1 MQKRARTIALR
12 KMRNKMAGIEA
23 KIPVLFFQEGKKV
36 IAYSPALD
44 LSSCGDT
51 EQQARKRFA
60 EAALI
65 FLSEIHKMG
74 TMEEVLEECGWHKVP
89 DQNTWAP
96 PVYKSCTEESVKIPA
111 GV

>member
-1 MQKRARTIALR
+1 MDT
-12 KMRNKMAGIEA
+12 NIET

-60 EAALI
+60 EAAVI
-65 FLSEIHKMG
+65 FLKEIHKMG
-74 TMEEVLEECGWHKVP
+74 TMEEVLEECGWHKLP
-89 DQNTWAP
+89 NQRKWSP
-96 PVYKSCTEESVKIPA
+96 PIYRSCTEELVKIPA
-111 GV
+111 GA

>member
-1 MQKRARTIALR
+1 
-12 KMRNKMAGIEA
+12 MAANIEA

-51 EQQARKRFA
+51 EQQARKRFG
-60 EAALI
+60 EAAVI
-65 FLSEIHKMG
+65 FLTEIHKMG
-74 TMEEVLEECGWHKVP
+74 TVEEVLEEYGWHKVP
-89 DQNTWAP
+89 NQHTWSP
-96 PVYKSCTEESVKIPA
+96 PIYRSCTEELIKIPA